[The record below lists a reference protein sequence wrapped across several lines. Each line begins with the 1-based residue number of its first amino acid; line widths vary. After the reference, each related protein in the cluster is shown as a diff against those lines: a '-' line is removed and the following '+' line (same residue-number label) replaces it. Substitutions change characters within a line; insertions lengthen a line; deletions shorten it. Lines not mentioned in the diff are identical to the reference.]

1 MCLELSVI
9 RNIRPSM
16 PCCTDSTGTPSFPAN
31 INHEFRTFNVETEC
45 SVSRDIDWN
54 CLDLFKPDSL
64 IPNAWLRSK
73 HLLQPLKH
81 TLLSCSGTL
90 LLYPTLCL
98 LVTFENPTEACSFA
112 ATGTFVAKWP
122 LCVLL
127 VLAVIHYCFQEVSVN
142 LSGVYWL
149 LRFLLAAPSYIL
161 VLVPLF
167 SNSSAIRPNSATT
180 VNLRKKTQV
189 CLKTCV

>member
-1 MCLELSVI
+1 MFCV
-9 RNIRPSM
+9 N
-16 PCCTDSTGTPSFPAN
+16 
-31 INHEFRTFNVETEC
+31 
-45 SVSRDIDWN
+45 RDIDWN

-64 IPNAWLRSK
+64 ISKVWLRSK
-73 HLLQPLKH
+73 HPLQPLQQ
-81 TLLSCSGTL
+81 TFLSCSGAL
-90 LLYPTLCL
+90 LLCPSLSL
-98 LVTFENPTEACSFA
+98 LVTFENPTEACSVT

-127 VLAVIHYCFQEVSVN
+127 VLAVIYYCFQEVSVN

-180 VNLRKKTQV
+180 ENVRKKKWV
-189 CLKTCV
+189 NLKTCI

>member
-1 MCLELSVI
+1 MSTEILIETAWICLNLTAWLASKV
-9 RNIRPSM
+9 
-16 PCCTDSTGTPSFPAN
+16 
-31 INHEFRTFNVETEC
+31 
-45 SVSRDIDWN
+45 
-54 CLDLFKPDSL
+54 
-64 IPNAWLRSK
+64 WLRSK
-73 HLLQPLKH
+73 HPLQLKH
-81 TLLSCSGTL
+81 TFPSCSGAL
-90 LLYPTLCL
+90 LFCPSLSL
-98 LVTFENPTEACSFA
+98 LVTFENPTEACSVT

-180 VNLRKKTQV
+180 ENVRKKKNESI
-189 CLKTCV
+189 LKLVFSKRVSEVIENSWAGTCW

>member
-1 MCLELSVI
+1 MFCV
-9 RNIRPSM
+9 N
-16 PCCTDSTGTPSFPAN
+16 
-31 INHEFRTFNVETEC
+31 
-45 SVSRDIDWN
+45 RDIDWN
-54 CLDLFKPDSL
+54 CLDLFKPWFQLDSL
-64 IPNAWLRSK
+64 IPKAWLRSK
-73 HLLQPLKH
+73 RPLQPVKH
-81 TLLSCSGTL
+81 TFLSCSGAL
-90 LLYPTLCL
+90 LLCPSLSL
-98 LVTFENPTEACSFA
+98 LVTFENPTEACSVA

-127 VLAVIHYCFQEVSVN
+127 VLAVIHYCFQEVIVN

-180 VNLRKKTQV
+180 ENLRKKKRV
-189 CLKTCV
+189 ILKTCV